1 MSRYDPN
8 FPDPSPPRSEPRGL
22 DPAMGRRPAPRRGGP
37 DRLEQGIDRLMSA
50 GRQLVDGVSG
60 ARPGSRPPARGEGR
74 SAGSMPRLEGLGRW
88 VENKLDWI
96 LEDEDDWREPWQE
109 PRPSTRL
116 EARPEARPEDR
127 QEAWPEARQEVR
139 PELRSNV
146 RSESRSESWLQSRSD
161 ASRDFAARNPGAA
174 AAAAATAGSTAPPS
188 QRRGRR
194 PLEAISRRGGSAADQ
209 DWPDDDSF
217 LVPRWQRPEPATTN
231 TPTTLT
237 RTTSLAGITAATTP
251 GASPSGAQVSNTPL
265 SSNPLS
271 SNPLPD
277 YPLSSD
283 PFSNTSPPVAS
294 AVAAARGRALP
305 RSSRR
310 RQLG

>member
-8 FPDPSPPRSEPRGL
+8 FPDSSPPRSEPWGP

-74 SAGSMPRLEGLGRW
+74 TAGSLPRLEGLGRW

-109 PRPSTRL
+109 PRPAGRPEFRQ
-116 EARPEARPEDR
+116 EARPEARSEARPEAR
-127 QEAWPEARQEVR
+127 LEAWPEASQEAR
-139 PELRSNV
+139 PELRSNGRPEF
-146 RSESRSESWLQSRSD
+146 RSESRSESRLQSRLD
-161 ASRDFAARNPGAA
+161 ASRDFAASSTSFGPSAWA
-174 AAAAATAGSTAPPS
+174 TAPPS

-194 PLEAISRRGGSAADQ
+194 PLEAISRRGGAAADQ

-231 TPTTLT
+231 T
-237 RTTSLAGITAATTP
+237 SVNTAAES
-251 GASPSGAQVSNTPL
+251 AAAE
-265 SSNPLS
+265 SSA
-271 SNPLPD
+271 
-277 YPLSSD
+277 
-283 PFSNTSPPVAS
+283 T
-294 AVAAARGRALP
+294 AARGRALP

>member
-8 FPDPSPPRSEPRGL
+8 FPDPSPPRFEPRGS
-22 DPAMGRRPAPRRGGP
+22 DPALGRRPGPRRGGP

-74 SAGSMPRLEGLGRW
+74 TAGSLPRLEGLGRW

-109 PRPSTRL
+109 PGPGAPMDARPNGQMEPRL
-116 EARPEARPEDR
+116 EARP
-127 QEAWPEARQEVR
+127 VS
-139 PELRSNV
+139 L
-146 RSESRSESWLQSRSD
+146 
-161 ASRDFAARNPGAA
+161 RDFAADNPAAGAA
-174 AAAAATAGSTAPPS
+174 TTAPSGAMEPAA
-188 QRRGRR
+188 RRRNRR
-194 PLEAISRRGGSAADQ
+194 PLEAVSLRGAAAADQ

-217 LVPRWQRPEPATTN
+217 LVPRWQRSEPAAP
-231 TPTTLT
+231 TPTRMPTPT
-237 RTTSLAGITAATTP
+237 QTSTPTITPTPTPTPTSTATSSPMSTPAATT
-251 GASPSGAQVSNTPL
+251 
-265 SSNPLS
+265 
-271 SNPLPD
+271 
-277 YPLSSD
+277 
-283 PFSNTSPPVAS
+283 
-294 AVAAARGRALP
+294 AVGRALP

>member
-8 FPDPSPPRSEPRGL
+8 FPDPSPPRSEPRGP
-22 DPAMGRRPAPRRGGP
+22 DPAMGRRPAPRRGGS

-74 SAGSMPRLEGLGRW
+74 TAGSLPRLEGLGRW

-109 PRPSTRL
+109 PRPS
-116 EARPEARPEDR
+116 ARPEARPE
-127 QEAWPEARQEVR
+127 
-139 PELRSNV
+139 LRSNA
-146 RSESRSESWLQSRSD
+146 RSESRLQSWSD
-161 ASRDFAARNPGAA
+161 APRDFAAGNPGAA
-174 AAAAATAGSTAPPS
+174 AAAPASAGPSAWATAPPS

-194 PLEAISRRGGSAADQ
+194 PLEAISRRGAAAADQ

-217 LVPRWQRPEPATTN
+217 LVPRWQRPEPAATPTPTPTPTPVNTTTSAN
-231 TPTTLT
+231 TP
-237 RTTSLAGITAATTP
+237 AAVTAAAAEFT
-251 GASPSGAQVSNTPL
+251 
-265 SSNPLS
+265 SS
-271 SNPLPD
+271 
-277 YPLSSD
+277 
-283 PFSNTSPPVAS
+283 TA
-294 AVAAARGRALP
+294 AGAAARGRALP